1 MFQVS
6 FSRASIRSQPND
18 KTFGAERFV
27 VLSHEGKLKDDP
39 FILQPVICCMI
50 MFYHIT

>member
-1 MFQVS
+1 MIK
-6 FSRASIRSQPND
+6 RLAEND
-18 KTFGAERFV
+18 KKFGAERFV

-39 FILQPVICCMI
+39 FILQSVICCMT